1 MRIVKDA
8 ETRRNENLDRAE
20 DLFFRKGF
28 DQTSTNDILDAVG
41 IARGTLYY
49 HFRSKEEVMDAL
61 ILRYGE
67 RYMKTAAAISEDMSI
82 PLIERIFRVIGSMR
96 FQEENKEDV
105 LAHVH
110 KPQNA
115 LMHQK
120 LHRMTIEHMLPIFTR
135 LVNEGIGEGIF
146 ETPFPEECIE
156 MILYYAIIALDEAE
170 GTMSAEGSRTKYFA
184 MIYNMERM
192 LKTQEGLLTNAM
204 IRFMEADHE

>member
-1 MRIVKDA
+1 MRVVKDA
-8 ETRRNENLDRAE
+8 ITRRNEILDRAE
-20 DLFFRKGF
+20 ELFLQKGF

-67 RYMKTAAAISEDMSI
+67 RYMTSAASIAGDTSI
-82 PLIERIFRVIGSMR
+82 PLVERIFRVIGSMR
-96 FQEENKEDV
+96 FREKNKEDV

-120 LHRMTIEHMLPIFTR
+120 LHRMTIEHMLPIFTG
-135 LVNEGIGEGIF
+135 LVNEGIGDGIF
-146 ETPFPEECIE
+146 ETPFPEESVE
-156 MILYYAIIALDEAE
+156 MILYYAIIALDEAD
-170 GTMSAEGSRTKYFA
+170 GAISTEGSATKYFA

-192 LKTQEGLLTNAM
+192 LKAKEGLLTNAM
-204 IRFMEADHE
+204 AQYLEADHE

>member
-1 MRIVKDA
+1 MRVVKDA
-8 ETRRNENLDRAE
+8 DTRRNEILDRAE
-20 DLFFRKGF
+20 ELFLAKGF

-67 RYMKTAAAISEDMSI
+67 RYMTAAAAIAADKTV
-82 PLIERIFRVIGSMR
+82 PLIERIFRVVGSMR
-96 FQEENKEDV
+96 FREENKEDV
-105 LAHVH
+105 LIHVH

-120 LHRMTIEHMLPIFTR
+120 LHRMTIEHMLPVFTR
-135 LVNEGIGEGIF
+135 LVEEGIEEGLF
-146 ETPFPEECIE
+146 ETPFPAECME
-156 MILYYAIIALDEAE
+156 MILYYAILALDEAE
-170 GTMSAEGSRTKYFA
+170 GTLSAEGSATKYFA

-192 LKTQEGLLTNAM
+192 LHAKEGLLTDAM
-204 IRFMEADHE
+204 AQFLEADHE

>member
-8 ETRRNENLDRAE
+8 ETRRNEILDRAE
-20 DLFFRKGF
+20 ELFLTRGF

-67 RYMKTAAAISEDMSI
+67 RYMTSAAAIAADTSI
-82 PLIERIFRVIGSMR
+82 PLIERIFRVVGSMR
-96 FQEENKEDV
+96 FREENKEDV

-120 LHRMTIEHMLPIFTR
+120 LHRMTIEHMMPVFTS
-135 LVNEGIGEGIF
+135 LVNEGIREGVF
-146 ETPFPEECIE
+146 ETPFPEECVE
-156 MILYYAIIALDEAE
+156 MILYYAIIALDEAD
-170 GTMSAEGSRTKYFA
+170 GAISAEGSATKYFA

-192 LKTQEGLLTNAM
+192 LKTKEGLLTNAM
-204 IRFMEADHE
+204 AQILEADHE

>member
-1 MRIVKDA
+1 MRVVKDA
-8 ETRRNENLDRAE
+8 ITRRNEILDRAE
-20 DLFFRKGF
+20 ELFLQKGF

-67 RYMKTAAAISEDMSI
+67 RYMTSAASIAGDTSI
-82 PLIERIFRVIGSMR
+82 PLVERIFRVIGSMR
-96 FQEENKEDV
+96 FREKNKEDV

-120 LHRMTIEHMLPIFTR
+120 LHRMTIEHMLPIFTG
-135 LVNEGIGEGIF
+135 LVNEGIGDGIF
-146 ETPFPEECIE
+146 ETPFPEESVE
-156 MILYYAIIALDEAE
+156 MILYYAIIALDEAD
-170 GTMSAEGSRTKYFA
+170 GATPAEGSVTKYFA

-192 LKTQEGLLTNAM
+192 LKAKEGLLTNAM
-204 IRFMEADHE
+204 AQYLEADHE

>member
-1 MRIVKDA
+1 MRVVKDA
-8 ETRRNENLDRAE
+8 ITRRNEILDRAE
-20 DLFFRKGF
+20 ELFLQKGF

-61 ILRYGE
+61 ILRYGD
-67 RYMKTAAAISEDMSI
+67 RYMMSAAAIAGDTSI
-82 PLIERIFRVIGSMR
+82 PLVERIFRVIGSMHFR
-96 FQEENKEDV
+96 EKNKEDV

-120 LHRMTIEHMLPIFTR
+120 LHRMTIEHMLPIFTG
-135 LVNEGIGEGIF
+135 LVNEGIGDGIF
-146 ETPFPEECIE
+146 ETPFPEESVE
-156 MILYYAIIALDEAE
+156 MILYYAIIALDEAD
-170 GTMSAEGSRTKYFA
+170 GAISTEGSATKYFA

-192 LKTQEGLLTNAM
+192 LKAKEGLLTNAM
-204 IRFMEADHE
+204 AQYLEADHE